1 MKKSQLH
8 KIIKEE
14 LQAVKEDSA
23 KKNLKEN
30 AVSELMIAAQES
42 TTYKA
47 FITRVIEDFP
57 QLAVDIDRPAFRGFL
72 ETIYNDAKSMRES
85 KLDITLKEDTNPE
98 LDNLVS
104 SFVKGL
110 AKRNGYGDQDALNAI
125 FEAMKRLGFIDK
137 NVDYKAAAT
146 LSEGS
151 FSDQMT
157 PDTKALYQEY
167 SQKIDVLDRN
177 AINDHDTL
185 DKVMLNDPRVQK
197 SSQKRLLQTAL
208 GWAITFA
215 QQMER

>member
-14 LQAVKEDSA
+14 LQAVKE
-23 KKNLKEN
+23 
-30 AVSELMIAAQES
+30 AA
-42 TTYKA
+42 
-47 FITRVIEDFP
+47 
-57 QLAVDIDRPAFRGFL
+57 
-72 ETIYNDAKSMRES
+72 
-85 KLDITLKEDTNPE
+85 NPE
-98 LDNLVS
+98 LDRTVNQ
-104 SFVKGL
+104 FITGL
-110 AKRNGYGDQDALNAI
+110 AKKYSYQQSDAVMAV
-125 FEAMKRLGFIDK
+125 FEAMKRLGLIDK
-137 NVDYKAAAT
+137 NVDYKATDA

-167 SQKIDVLDRN
+167 LQKIDVLDRN

-197 SSQKRLLQTAL
+197 SNQKKLLQTAL

-215 QQMER
+215 QEMER